1 MVYQG
6 VTLKNTVPSND
17 LTFILEDSIKQEHV
31 GLAVTQD
38 TTAANTVKL
47 AGDGDKI
54 LGRLENV
61 EDRTVEGIK
70 VGAVKIIGG
79 MALKKTGE
87 IAVGDMVL
95 GGGNGLVKK
104 DATSSGAVSDL
115 AVWEVDGDNVIVVKT
130 H

>member
-1 MVYQG
+1 MAYQG

-17 LTFILEDSIKQEHV
+17 LTFILESSIKQEHV

-95 GGGNGLVKK
+95 GGGSGLVKK
-104 DATSSGAVSDL
+104 DATSGGAVSDL

>member
-1 MVYQG
+1 MAYQG

-87 IAVGDMVL
+87 ITVGDMVL

-104 DATSSGAVSDL
+104 DATSDGAVSDL
-115 AVWEVDGDNVIVVKT
+115 TVWEVDGDNVIVVKT

>member
-1 MVYQG
+1 MAYQG

>member
-1 MVYQG
+1 MAYQG

-17 LTFILEDSIKQEHV
+17 LTFILHEDIKQEHV

-95 GGGNGLVKK
+95 GGGSGLVKK

-115 AVWEVDGDNVIVVKT
+115 AVWEIDGDNVIVVKT